1 MKERAQLN
9 AHEWNDFSFE
19 TNKSNALTAF
29 PDSAWAL
36 QPALRQVTLLAGIR
50 AGRCD
55 LHHLPNGLFQS
66 HQWFEMKA
74 GFPFDR
80 KPVYLPLRGQRR
92 LDRP

>member
-1 MKERAQLN
+1 MQAQGD

-36 QPALRQVTLLAGIR
+36 QPVLRQVTLLAGIR

-55 LHHLPNGLFQS
+55 LHHLPGHLFQGG
-66 HQWFEMKA
+66 QWFEMKA
-74 GFPFDR
+74 GFS
-80 KPVYLPLRGQRR
+80 
-92 LDRP
+92 LD

>member
-50 AGRCD
+50 AGRGD
-55 LHHLPNGLFQS
+55 LHHLPDGLFQS

-74 GFPFDR
+74 GFPIDR